1 MFQELTRASVHE
13 QVRRHLAQGD
23 HRRADALCE
32 QVLATAADDVTL
44 RRMHATLL
52 MESGEIAR
60 AAQAWALVAAAEPSL
75 EACSRLGICL
85 AHLGEHAQALP
96 AFEQA
101 LQLSADAFLVR
112 LCYAESLDAVGRG
125 DDALPMYFAAVHA
138 AQAKGRWLDQHSTAP
153 ELRSR
158 VIAAMARIDQG
169 RHALFAAAVQP
180 LIDRFGEAA
189 LRRVTAALRIYLGLQ
204 PRPADDGQ
212 RPTFLY
218 VPDLDPSPY
227 LGAARF
233 PWYARLQAATE
244 GICNEVRQVL
254 ASRQAVQ
261 PFLDF
266 SNGATPQDYLS
277 AKHGDG
283 AWDAYFFY
291 RHGVAHAENLQRCPV
306 TAAALAHVPLTR
318 IDLHAPEVLFSI
330 LAPGTTIKP
339 HYGVSNSRVVTHLPL
354 IVPPE
359 CALEVSGIA
368 HHWQVGQLVT
378 FNDTCLHQAWNHSDQ
393 LRVVMILDTWHPDLE
408 EAETLALRQLIETIG
423 AFNLR
428 AGL

>member
-1 MFQELTRASVHE
+1 MFQELTRAGVHE
-13 QVRRHLAQGD
+13 EVRRHLAQGD
-23 HRRADALCE
+23 YRRADALCE
-32 QVLATAADDVTL
+32 QVLAKAADDVTL
-44 RRMHATLL
+44 RRLHATLL
-52 MESGEIAR
+52 TDSGQLAR
-60 AAQAWALVAAAEPSL
+60 AAQAWAVVADADPSL
-75 EACSRLGICL
+75 EAWSRLGMCL
-85 AHLGEHAQALP
+85 AHLGEHAQAVP
-96 AFEQA
+96 AFEQGLRLA
-101 LQLSADAFLVR
+101 PDAFLLR
-112 LCYAESLDAVGRG
+112 LWLAESLDALGRG
-125 DDALPMYFAAVHA
+125 DEALPMYFAAVHA
-138 AQAKGRWLDQHSTAP
+138 AQAKGRWLDQRSTAP
-153 ELRSR
+153 ELQPR
-158 VIAAMARIDQG
+158 VLAAMARIDQG
-169 RHALFAAAVQP
+169 RHALFASALQP
-180 LIDRFGEAA
+180 LVDRFGEAA

-227 LGAARF
+227 LGAERF
-233 PWYARLQAATE
+233 PWYARLQGATE
-244 GICNEVRQVL
+244 GICNELRQVL
-254 ASRQAVQ
+254 ASRQALQ

-277 AKHGDG
+277 ARHGDG

-354 IVPPE
+354 IVPPD
-359 CALEVSGIA
+359 CALEVAGIA

-378 FNDTCLHQAWNHSDQ
+378 FNDTCLHQAWNHSEQ
-393 LRVVMILDTWHPDLE
+393 VRVVMILDTWHPDLD
-408 EAETLALRQLIETIG
+408 EAETLALRYLVERIG